1 MSIQLI
7 LILEILEIIAI
18 FFECIMVFILYGFP
32 IRIEP
37 LTLLCPLFCCL
48 QRMSLEKFEINGY
61 REDTVA
67 CFFLREYIH
76 SMPSICWKFIGASIY
91 HRLKFRQLQ
100 EISIQ
105 NESNTP
111 KIWLHCMKRRFSVS
125 CNSVTNT
132 CLALNAAKTFL
143 FISDSNDAIRGQ
155 ACDLW
160 NIHDRPHSTIGQSD

>member
-1 MSIQLI
+1 MRLKSYPFIFSPSLMSIQLI

-67 CFFLREYIH
+67 CFH
-76 SMPSICWKFIGASIY
+76 SSNSQLASNLFPSILTDEIFICY
-91 HRLKFRQLQ
+91 
-100 EISIQ
+100 E
-105 NESNTP
+105 
-111 KIWLHCMKRRFSVS
+111 VS
-125 CNSVTNT
+125 FTSYLCR
-132 CLALNAAKTFL
+132 
-143 FISDSNDAIRGQ
+143 D
-155 ACDLW
+155 
-160 NIHDRPHSTIGQSD
+160 